1 MSSLATEF
9 EIKFII
15 EDRDDLIVKLQELGA
30 IQKYPSRLMRRVN
43 MNPASGY
50 DGKAR
55 WRIRGEWDRVTCTFK
70 TLTQDVDHIACVSE
84 VECVVSDFDAM
95 ITIFQWLW
103 IDYQNYQETY
113 REKRVYIYQWQEIEI
128 CLDRRPWLPEFVE
141 IEWPNQ
147 SVVESVSGLLDFD
160 IADGIF
166 GSADLLYE
174 KLGICT
180 AQQLNER
187 KNLTFD
193 DFPKKE

>member
-9 EIKFII
+9 EMKFII
-15 EDRDDLIVKLQELGA
+15 DDRDQLIAKLHELWA
-30 IQKYPSRLMRRVN
+30 TQLYPSRLMRRVN

-55 WRIRGEWDRVTCTFK
+55 WRIRDEGDCVTCTFK
-70 TLTQDVDHIACVSE
+70 TLTDNTDHIACVSE

-95 ITIFQWLW
+95 IAIFQWLGV
-103 IDYQNYQETY
+103 DYQNYQETY
-113 REKRVYIYQWQEIEI
+113 REKRVYIYQWQEVEL
-128 CLDRRPWLPEFVE
+128 CLDRRPGLPAFVE

-147 SVVESVSGLLDFD
+147 SIVETVSTLYGFNLTQS
-160 IADGIF
+160 IF
-166 GSADLLYE
+166 WSADLLYE

-180 AQQLNER
+180 AQELNER

-193 DFPKKE
+193 DYPWL